1 LKENNEKS
9 SLRKLLL
16 GKRDNLSA
24 DFIDIASKKIQKNLK
39 KIQDYQTAKTI
50 AAYYSIG
57 SEVRT
62 HDILQDILSSGKIL
76 ALPRVE
82 DNHLVFCNVS
92 RFEDLEKGEFGIM
105 EPKQNCPQISE
116 FDVILVPAIAMT
128 KGGQRLGYGRGFYDR
143 FLAYTKSTT
152 IALTYSKFVVKNIP
166 FSEDDVRIRLVVTED
181 EIISSDI

>member
-1 LKENNEKS
+1 LKENNGKS

-16 GKRDNLSA
+16 GKRDSLSA

-39 KIQDYQTAKTI
+39 KVQDYQAAKTI

-57 SEVRT
+57 SEVKT
-62 HDILQDILSSGKIL
+62 HGILQDILSDGKIL

-82 DNHLVFCNVS
+82 GERLIFCSVS

-105 EPKQNCPQISE
+105 EPKQNCAQISE
-116 FDVILVPAIAMT
+116 FDAILVPAIAMT
-128 KGGQRLGYGRGFYDR
+128 KSGQRLGYGRGYYDR
-143 FLAYTKSTT
+143 FLAYRKSTT

-166 FSEDDVRIRLVVTED
+166 HSKDDVTIQWIVTED
-181 EIISSDI
+181 EVIRSYT

>member
-1 LKENNEKS
+1 MKVNSEKS

-16 GKRDNLSA
+16 EKRDSLSA
-24 DFIDIASKKIQKNLK
+24 DFIEIASKKIHKNLK
-39 KIQDYQTAKTI
+39 KIQYYQAAKTI

-62 HDILQDILSSGKIL
+62 HDILQDILSEGKTL

-82 DNHLVFCNVS
+82 GDHLIFCNIT

-105 EPKQNCPQISE
+105 EPKQNCPQVDE
-116 FDVILVPAIAMT
+116 FDVVLVPAIAMT
-128 KGGQRLGYGRGFYDR
+128 KRGQRLGYGRGFYDR
-143 FLAYTKSTT
+143 FLADKESTT

-166 FSEDDVRIRLVVTED
+166 FSEGDVRIHLVVTED
-181 EIISSDI
+181 EIISSGI

>member
-1 LKENNEKS
+1 MKENNEKS

-16 GKRDNLSA
+16 GKRDSLSA
-24 DFIDIASKKIQKNLK
+24 DFIDIASKKIQRNLK
-39 KIQDYQTAKTI
+39 KTQDYQTAKTI

-62 HDILQDILSSGKIL
+62 HDILQDILSNGKTL

-92 RFEDLEKGEFGIM
+92 RFEDLEKGEFGVM
-105 EPKQNCPQISE
+105 EPKQNCPQINE

-128 KGGQRLGYGRGFYDR
+128 KGGQRLGYGKGFYDR
-143 FLAYTKSTT
+143 FLADTKSTT
-152 IALTYSKFVVKNIP
+152 IALIYSKFVVKNIP

>member
-1 LKENNEKS
+1 MKENNEKS

-16 GKRDNLSA
+16 GKRDSLSA

-39 KIQDYQTAKTI
+39 KVQEYQAAKTV

-62 HDILQDILSSGKIL
+62 HDILQDILSNGKTL

-82 DNHLVFCNVS
+82 DDHLVFCKVL

-105 EPKQNCPQISE
+105 EPKQNCPQIDE

-128 KGGQRLGYGRGFYDR
+128 KGGQRLGYGRGYYDR
-143 FLAYTKSTT
+143 FLADRKSST
-152 IALTYSKFVVKNIP
+152 IALTYSRFVVKNIP
-166 FSEDDVRIRLVVTED
+166 SSKNDVVIQWVVTED
-181 EIISSDI
+181 DVISSNT